1 MHPIVPQIVGILAV
15 ATFLLSYQQKNRRA
29 IIILNTVSRVLYI
42 VQYILLGAFSGM
54 ALDVVGAVASVIAAR
69 RDTQFVR
76 KHLRAVIISVDAVI
90 VIVGILLYRTPIDLL
105 PLFGVLLHTGAFW
118 LTDERWIR
126 RVSLAGSPFWLV
138 YNLSA
143 TAYGS
148 AIGDVLTMVSILLA
162 MYRYRR
168 AKHPNQSRE
177 TT

>member
-15 ATFLLSYQQKNRRA
+15 ATFLFSYQQKNRRA

-69 RDTQFVR
+69 RDTPFVR

-90 VIVGILLYRTPIDLL
+90 VIVGILLYRTPLDLL

-126 RVSLAGSPFWLV
+126 RVSLAGSPFWFG
-138 YNLSA
+138 YNFASR
-143 TAYGS
+143 AYGS
-148 AIGDVLTMVSILLA
+148 AVGDLLTMVSIVIA
-162 MYRYRR
+162 MIRYRKKR
-168 AKHPNQSRE
+168 ADLLTE
-177 TT
+177 A